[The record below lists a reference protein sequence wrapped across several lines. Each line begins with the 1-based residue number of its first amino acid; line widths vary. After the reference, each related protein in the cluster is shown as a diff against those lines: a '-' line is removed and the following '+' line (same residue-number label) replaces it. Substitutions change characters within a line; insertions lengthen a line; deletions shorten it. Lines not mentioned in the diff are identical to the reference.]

1 MKVKLELLLSRT
13 VTVNVSDEDLDDLS
27 RLVKQIQSPH
37 QDNIHSVR
45 IVEANDRNVGTSLDS
60 GSALEVSRDQNI
72 VKFGQLIPG
81 LLQKLRRG
89 LNSKLAHTKSSK
101 RTTNEIWC
109 AEGNIDQ
116 SEVRDRQDEIDFC
129 SLF

>member
-1 MKVKLELLLSRT
+1 MREQSPPFTVEMKVKLELLLSRT

-27 RLVKQIQSPH
+27 HLVKQIQSPH

-60 GSALEVSRDQNI
+60 GSALEVGRDQNI

-89 LNSKLAHTKSSK
+89 LNSKLTHT
-101 RTTNEIWC
+101 
-109 AEGNIDQ
+109 
-116 SEVRDRQDEIDFC
+116 
-129 SLF
+129 